1 MNKWEIGVLLKF
13 LFTPSPLFSRVVSWC
28 SLHTEGP
35 DPSPFEWGLDEVP
48 CFWPTDHGGDDRE
61 TSETRSQ
68 RALWL
73 WLSSVSDSLFEGAL
87 PSPVRTLK
95 YHEDAHMEKNGGIQ
109 PAGTPLGST
118 TSTPAYRWCSL
129 ICVGPWARDMQ
140 TCPSWVP
147 ATQTSCG
154 ANKCCFNC

>member
-1 MNKWEIGVLLKF
+1 VSCSNFSSLLPLSF
-13 LFTPSPLFSRVVSWC
+13 PGWFPDAPFTRRGLILPPSSEVWTKCPVS
-28 SLHTEGP
+28 
-35 DPSPFEWGLDEVP
+35 DPQIMEEM
-48 CFWPTDHGGDDRE
+48 TE

-118 TSTPAYRWCSL
+118 TSTPAYR
-129 ICVGPWARDMQ
+129 
-140 TCPSWVP
+140 
-147 ATQTSCG
+147 
-154 ANKCCFNC
+154 